1 MMIFL
6 GIFVF
11 LIGLSLLHKF
21 DLLRTSLKV
30 TGICAVKILIVL
42 LVGWLFLGCTTTLTQ
57 LRETIDGGGVER
69 IQGHFE
75 KEILSKDKYKGFP
88 PTSIVRTQ
96 ARTFYVYRVTPE
108 NNLGHAVATAYYFE
122 IAKPRFIRHIRLHTD
137 EPVKNTKIYVRVDS
151 DRWKLARQFKSPVD
165 ERTRIVIN
173 MRGDA
178 IRVIQNTI
186 SWDRPDII
194 TDIEVYA
201 QKK

>member
-1 MMIFL
+1 MMTFL

-11 LIGLSLLHKF
+11 LIGLTLLHKF
-21 DLLRTSLKV
+21 DLLRTFFKV
-30 TGICAVKILIVL
+30 MGICMVITLIVL
-42 LVGWLFLGCTTTLTQ
+42 LVGWLLLGCTTVAQLGETL
-57 LRETIDGGGVER
+57 DGGGVER

-137 EPVKNTKIYVRVDS
+137 EPVKNIKIYVREDS

-165 ERTRIVIN
+165 ERTRIAIN

-178 IRVIQNTI
+178 IRVVQNTI
-186 SWDRPDII
+186 SWARPDII